1 MLLYRQQGVHI
12 RLVFVWLKKS
22 AWLIQAPAAAVQ
34 GAQVSQHK
42 QKHQTKK
49 CECEARNCVN
59 LGKQP
64 RDFKQAGS
72 RVILRRG
79 GWGGWGMPLCVFLLL
94 MAGLAKEV
102 WAEFHI
108 TSDRFSYTI

>member
-1 MLLYRQQGVHI
+1 M
-12 RLVFVWLKKS
+12 KS

-72 RVILRRG
+72 RVILRGVLVFWGAGDAFMCIFVTDG
-79 GWGGWGMPLCVFLLL
+79 GIGEGGVGRIPYNFRQ
-94 MAGLAKEV
+94 
-102 WAEFHI
+102 I
-108 TSDRFSYTI
+108 

>member
-1 MLLYRQQGVHI
+1 M
-12 RLVFVWLKKS
+12 FVWLKKS
-22 AWLIQAPAAAVQ
+22 AWLIQAPAAAAQ

-72 RVILRRG
+72 RMILRGVLGFG
-79 GWGGWGMPLCVFLLL
+79 GAGDAFMCILLL
-94 MAGLAKEV
+94 TAGLAKEV

-108 TSDRFSYTI
+108 TSDRFSYKI